1 MPAAHSQRG
10 IALKALGRLDE
21 ALASAER
28 ALAQQ
33 PDLAEAH
40 ASRGHVLKAM
50 ARAAEAEA
58 SFKRAAEL
66 NPKFENLA
74 GKA

>member
-1 MPAAHSQRG
+1 M
-10 IALKALGRLDE
+10 KALGRLDE

-28 ALAQQ
+28 ALALQ

-50 ARAAEAEA
+50 DRAAEAEA

-66 NPKFENLA
+66 NAKFENLA